1 MMGEETRAV
10 CLSPNYTGSGRQ
22 IVPVSGS
29 IGITHSRLK
38 RFAVLR
44 VADSTHRGQALTKFN
59 KILQVSGVLKHFN
72 VFNFS
77 MLESQLSEYFLFY

>member
-1 MMGEETRAV
+1 MGEETRAV

-59 KILQVSGVLKHFN
+59 KVLQASGMFYHVNVLI
-72 VFNFS
+72 FS
-77 MLESQLSEYFLFY
+77 MLELKLLEYVLFY